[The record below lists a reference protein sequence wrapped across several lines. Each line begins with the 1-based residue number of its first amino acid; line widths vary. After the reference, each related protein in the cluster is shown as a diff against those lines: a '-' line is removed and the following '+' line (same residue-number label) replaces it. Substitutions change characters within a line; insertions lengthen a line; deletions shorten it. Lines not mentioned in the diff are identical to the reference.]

1 MVSLYQI
8 LKASKIGDL
17 AAADNMYTSLFSRN
31 SAAEHELQG
40 VPPLNFRSNGQP
52 LIEYEIYGNMQQSG
66 GCGERTANLFD
77 KENADTYFNTTIV
90 ANDSA
95 WRKYGGDGRVFRI
108 PCESSTEY
116 TISID
121 PSIASS
127 VFRIMLVSTETVPVE
142 NRDVTGAIVVNTAL
156 ISSYN
161 FTTLSNSKY
170 ILFQTASS
178 VYQSILETLML
189 NKGST
194 ALPYEPYGYKLP
206 IQCGGVTTNIY
217 IGSQSLRK
225 SLDGSNVYDEISSR
239 GTLIRRV
246 DANGDALATPTTVN
260 ITAPTI
266 PTVSG
271 SNTLD
276 VDTIIK
282 PSKVSIKYK
291 GR

>member
-1 MVSLYQI
+1 MLYEI
-8 LKASKIGDL
+8 LKATKIGTG
-17 AAADNMYTSLFSRN
+17 AAPDMYTALMAQKLPFAKGVHQLS
-31 SAAEHELQG
+31 G

-52 LIEYEIYGNMQQSG
+52 LIEYAIYGNMQQSE

-77 KENADTYFNTTIV
+77 KENADTYFNTMIAADEST
-90 ANDSA
+90 
-95 WRKYGGDGRVFRI
+95 WRKYVGVGRVFRI

-127 VFRIMLVSTETVPVE
+127 VFRIMLVSSETVPVE
-142 NRDVTGAIVVNTAL
+142 NRDVTGTIVVKTAL

-194 ALPYEPYGYKLP
+194 ALPYEPYGYKIP
-206 IQCGGVTTNIY
+206 IILNGATYPIY
-217 IGSQSLRK
+217 IAEPLRK
-225 SLDGSNVYDEISSR
+225 SLDGSNVYDEISSS
-239 GTLIRRV
+239 GILTRRV
-246 DANGDALATPTTVN
+246 DANGDALATPTTEI